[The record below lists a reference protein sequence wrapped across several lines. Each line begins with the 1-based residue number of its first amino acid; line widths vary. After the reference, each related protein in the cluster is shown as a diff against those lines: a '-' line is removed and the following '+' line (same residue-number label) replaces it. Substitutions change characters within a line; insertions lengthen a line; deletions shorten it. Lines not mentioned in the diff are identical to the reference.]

1 MMKPLTCGIA
11 ELYFCNYTKQNLFA
25 CYIGSVVCIGSKA
38 SVIGI
43 SVKSHIG
50 TSLYV
55 LMIQLSAS
63 YDCVTIAYCYS
74 MVCHDMHASFT
85 IS

>member
-1 MMKPLTCGIA
+1 M
-11 ELYFCNYTKQNLFA
+11 
-25 CYIGSVVCIGSKA
+25 CIGSKA